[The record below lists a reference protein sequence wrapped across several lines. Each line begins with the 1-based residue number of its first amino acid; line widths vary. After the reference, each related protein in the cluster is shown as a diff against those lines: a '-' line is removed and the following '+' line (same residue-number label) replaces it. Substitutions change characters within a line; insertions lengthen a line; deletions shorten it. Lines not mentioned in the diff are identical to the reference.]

1 MRRPLLQV
9 HAPFWLSFFLLLW
22 LSLLLLYL
30 GLLAVLLAQQVGVHV
45 GGGSLLDVFSARS
58 LALVEEPAEHRGP
71 YLVALRRE
79 SVPVKRRGKV
89 VSFKTSYSGIVN
101 VGQPVTQE
109 FRVVFDTGSGHVILP
124 STECRTEGC
133 ASHRRYNMNLSGS
146 AVPINLDGVPVPAGE
161 LCDRVTIGFGTGS
174 VKGEFVREAVCLG
187 PAVPARNETRAQP
200 CVDAFTVMAVEMSAQ
215 PFKNFGFDGII
226 GLGLQTLSLSDDFSF
241 FQVLSQGERSP
252 LAEPRFGVFLTDG
265 DRGDESEIAF
275 GGHNPERITSPISW
289 TKVSRPELG
298 YWQVEIVAF
307 RIGGRAMDICRDGD
321 CRGILD
327 TGTSHLGI
335 PAPYDQEVTEQLSM
349 PADTIM
355 DCRLADLPTV
365 EIEVPGLNITLYPE
379 NYMRRLP
386 LREDVNIGSMDGIKE
401 QPVNVSSAPAPPAV
415 PEPWSPDPEA
425 GTVQRH
431 CRPRLMPVS
440 LAPPLGPHLFI
451 LGEPVL
457 HRYYTIFDWAVPQ
470 VGFAVSKNGQE
481 ASDQAQLTDR
491 VGALPDDM
499 EVFLMQQRLK
509 THGQREGSAD
519 DSDDDEVILIQTL
532 IVVST
537 KSARSA

>member
-1 MRRPLLQV
+1 M
-9 HAPFWLSFFLLLW
+9 
-22 LSLLLLYL
+22 
-30 GLLAVLLAQQVGVHV
+30 
-45 GGGSLLDVFSARS
+45 
-58 LALVEEPAEHRGP
+58 
-71 YLVALRRE
+71 
-79 SVPVKRRGKV
+79 GKV

-200 CVDAFTVMAVEMSAQ
+200 CVDAFTVMTVEMSAQ

-252 LAEPRFGVFLTDG
+252 LAEP
-265 DRGDESEIAF
+265 
-275 GGHNPERITSPISW
+275 
-289 TKVSRPELG
+289 G

-470 VGFAVSKNGQE
+470 VGFAVSKNSQE

-509 THGQREGSAD
+509 THGQRKGSAD